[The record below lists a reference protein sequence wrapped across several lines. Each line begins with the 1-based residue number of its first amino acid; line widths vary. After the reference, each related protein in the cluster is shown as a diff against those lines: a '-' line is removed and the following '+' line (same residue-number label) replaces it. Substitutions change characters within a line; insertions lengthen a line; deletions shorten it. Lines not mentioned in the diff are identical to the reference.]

1 MTNSEAIKFT
11 KGIFKYIKEAKSI
24 RDLERIFDTAEELNR
39 NKMSSESYP
48 KINFEINYT
57 EIKSLIEAKFID
69 DDLNFAADISSMI
82 KDPFTKLLYATL
94 WKNGDLKKI
103 KHIIKGIKDTEA
115 ENSDQENALVFH
127 QFGKYL
133 TKKPGE
139 PIIDQHVI
147 RAFALYIKTD
157 ENDILKF
164 RKLQLL
170 DKTCIPII
178 NEYKKW
184 LVSDELTE
192 ELKQE
197 KDYTYFIDKLLFA
210 TGKTIKTHK
219 SKSSFPVSMEN

>member
-1 MTNSEAIKFT
+1 MTNSEAIKLT

-24 RDLERIFDTAEELNR
+24 SDLERKFDTTEELKR
-39 NKMSSESYP
+39 NKMSPESYP
-48 KINFEINYT
+48 KINFEINYS
-57 EIKSLIEAKFID
+57 EIKYLIEEKLID
-69 DDLNFAADISSMI
+69 DNLNFAADISSKI
-82 KDPFTKLLYATL
+82 TDPFTKLLYATL

-115 ENSDQENALVFH
+115 ENNDQENALVFH

-147 RAFALYIKTD
+147 RAFALYSKTD
-157 ENDILKF
+157 EKDILKF

-170 DKTCIPII
+170 DKTSIPII

-219 SKSSFPVSMEN
+219 SKPLSPILS